1 MSKNEQEIVIKLNLD
16 EILTKVANDVI
27 TEILTLIGEGK
38 NVANQSLHPKK
49 NGETPVF
56 FDTGLM
62 LNSIETRL
70 VDGGVEIFVSN
81 EGRSQI
87 MDYLN
92 LRHDDWMILEE
103 SEYIINYADQRLQYY
118 LDEKFPD

>member
-1 MSKNEQEIVIKLNLD
+1 MSKNEQEIVIKINLD

-38 NVANQSLHPKK
+38 NVHNQSLHPKK
-49 NGETPVF
+49 NGETPTF
-56 FDTGLM
+56 YDTGLM

-81 EGRSQI
+81 ESRSQI

-92 LRHDDWMILEE
+92 LRHEDWAILEE

-118 LDEKFPD
+118 LDLKFPD